1 MDRPHHLG
9 KPVTEPGAAATEP
22 APPEPEP
29 KRYDLFLRH
38 RSGFFWRLTD
48 EGIVPGPDRLSFPT
62 DGRMGHRRYEDIDR
76 VNLSVAHIPR
86 SGSLAQCGI
95 VFRNGATLG
104 LSTANAQGLPD
115 PLRRDVYHDF
125 LEDFHRRLIVS
136 GAAKSITFTRGGTQT
151 RMLILQIALIA
162 GTGLFVVLPVVLAV
176 IARSWEPFQL
186 MLMGALLLWPAW
198 ETAQKNQPGTYS
210 PKYPPDLLD

>member
-1 MDRPHHLG
+1 M
-9 KPVTEPGAAATEP
+9 TEPGAAATEP
-22 APPEPEP
+22 VQPEPR
-29 KRYDLFLRH
+29 RYDLFLRH
-38 RSGFFWRLTD
+38 RSGIFWRLTD
-48 EGIVPGPDRLSFPT
+48 EGVVPGPDELSYPV
-62 DGRMGHRRYEDIDR
+62 DGRMGYRRYEDIER
-76 VNLSVAHIPR
+76 INLSVAHIPR

-125 LEDFHRRLIVS
+125 LQDFHQRLIAS
-136 GAAKSITFTRGGTQT
+136 GAARHIAFTRGGTPT
-151 RMLILQIALIA
+151 RMLVLLIALIA
-162 GTGLFVVLPVVLAV
+162 GTGLFVLLPIVLAI

-198 ETAQKNQPGTYS
+198 ETAQKNEPGTYS
-210 PKYPPDLLD
+210 PRYPPDLLD